1 MHNWIIWGDL
11 ITTETSSSLVNSDL
25 IVFWLDLGMG
35 RFPVFPGD
43 SNMQLGFRVHAC
55 VAIKLC
61 PTLCIAMDCSPL
73 GSSVHGISKA
83 RILGW
88 VVISFPTQGSNPC
101 HQGSL
106 RFQNNCLKKILKSLS
121 CSLLFYKDQNDF
133 IQQLFHC
140 IITLR
145 HKCTLKIGF
154 FKLTFYSILFILNK
168 SNSTENFKKK
178 QRNCL
183 YVHFWK

>member
-1 MHNWIIWGDL
+1 M
-11 ITTETSSSLVNSDL
+11 
-25 IVFWLDLGMG
+25 DLGMG

-43 SNMQLGFRVHAC
+43 SNMQVGFRVHVC
-55 VAIKLC
+55 SVIKSC

-83 RILGW
+83 RVLEW
-88 VVISFPTQGSNPC
+88 VFISFQSQGSNPC

-106 RFQNNCLKKILKSLS
+106 RFQNNCLKKILKSLTRL
-121 CSLLFYKDQNDF
+121 LLFYKDQNDF
-133 IQQLFHC
+133 IQEWFHC

-145 HKCTLKIGF
+145 QKCTFKIGF
-154 FKLTFYSILFILNK
+154 FKFTFYSILFILNS

-183 YVHFWK
+183 CVHFWK